1 MRMPP
6 LRIHF
11 VRHGK
16 VASHRGD
23 IPVTREGLQE
33 VEARGRR
40 LLAELE
46 SDEVVAIL
54 TTATFRARETAI
66 ALYQSTQ
73 AALDERAGALSVTI
87 LPPAEE
93 PAIRN
98 PDIYVAGRRVEMV
111 STGEAVAEQIPGSGL
126 GAEDIEKLPFYREFF
141 PHPDRVGYWVGHPDP
156 PGEDADAV
164 ARRLLTFGISL
175 LDVPSDRPQR
185 YICVSHSPLLR
196 AFLRRYVLGEDPG
209 EPEFLESVDL
219 LVPGDGSLTMRFREH
234 TVSSTLALRANVRSA
249 ASRA

>member
-1 MRMPP
+1 MPP
-6 LRIHF
+6 LHVHF
-11 VRHGK
+11 VRHGR

-23 IPVTREGLQE
+23 IPVTWEGLQE
-33 VEARGRR
+33 VEALGSR

-46 SDEVVAIL
+46 SDEVIAIL
-54 TTATFRARETAI
+54 TTATLRARETAI
-66 ALYQSTQ
+66 ALYQSMQ
-73 AALDERAGALSVTI
+73 AALEERAGAATVTI

-126 GAEDIEKLPFYREFF
+126 SAEDIEKLPFYREFF
-141 PHPDRVGYWVGHPDP
+141 PHHDRVGYWVGHPDP

-164 ARRLLTFGISL
+164 ARRLLTFSTSL
-175 LDVPSDRPQR
+175 LDVPSDRPQH

-209 EPEFLESVDL
+209 EPKFLESVDL
-219 LVPGDGSLTMRFREH
+219 HLPGDGTLTIRFREH
-234 TVSSTLALRANVRSA
+234 TVRSTLALRSSPQSA
-249 ASRA
+249 ASRV